1 MPKTLLVPLDGSLD
15 AERALPVAE
24 ALADRFDADIVL
36 MAAQLDGEVP
46 TDRIETAMIS
56 VHAHGARV
64 EIVRSV
70 SVPDAL
76 RAVADDASEPIV
88 CMATHARAG
97 LGHALFG
104 SVAEDVVRG
113 LEIPAVLVGPAC
125 SPAVRLEGPLLV
137 CIDGS
142 AESNVIV
149 PIARDWALALG
160 TGVVLVHVFHPL
172 DVETATGPEVV
183 VAAAVEELGPDVEV
197 ETRVIRGYSP
207 ASTIRALIE
216 DLEPMLVAL
225 ATRGRT
231 GLARAAL
238 GSVATAVVRHSACPA
253 LVVRPA
259 LGDSGDAA
267 LID

>member
-15 AERALPVAE
+15 AVRVLPVAE
-24 ALADRFDADIVL
+24 ALGERFDADVVL

-46 TDRIETAMIS
+46 SDRIETAKAWMH
-56 VHAHGARV
+56 VRGARV

-70 SVPDAL
+70 SVADAL

-88 CMATHARAG
+88 CMATHARAA

-104 SVAEDVVRG
+104 SVAEDVVRA
-113 LEIPAVLVGPAC
+113 LEIPAVLVGPEC
-125 SPAVRLEGPLLV
+125 SPTVRLEGPLLV

-142 AESNVIV
+142 AESNAIE
-149 PIARDWALALG
+149 PTARDWALALG
-160 TGVVLVHVFHPL
+160 TPVVLVHVFHPL

-183 VAAAVEELGPDVEV
+183 VAAAVEALGPDVEV

-216 DLEPMLVAL
+216 DLEPALVAL
-225 ATRGRT
+225 ATHGRSR
-231 GLARAAL
+231 LARAAL
-238 GSVATAVVRHSACPA
+238 GSVATAVVRHSTCPA
-253 LVVRPA
+253 LVVRPTTA
-259 LGDSGDAA
+259 DPSDTA
-267 LID
+267 